1 MGEGDGCVRGWGGG
15 GVVGVEGVE
24 GVDMVEQREI
34 YAVDRGL
41 R

>member
-1 MGEGDGCVRGWGGG
+1 MCERMGGGG